1 MGRRKGSEVLKE
13 EKRTFLPTLLCISQY
28 NNVILLKDMFL
39 LNKNLLTNL
48 KMYVGGVGLS
58 IVSSNPVILY
68 CGSGSGKTL
77 YCKRYKAP
85 LQRLSETG
93 HSVPFL
99 MSMSEVFPVPFY
111 TLIKLCY
118 TKVLQ

>member
-1 MGRRKGSEVLKE
+1 
-13 EKRTFLPTLLCISQY
+13 
-28 NNVILLKDMFL
+28 MFL

-48 KMYVGGVGLS
+48 KMYVEGVGLS

-85 LQRLSETG
+85 LERLSGTG

-118 TKVLQ
+118 TKVLE